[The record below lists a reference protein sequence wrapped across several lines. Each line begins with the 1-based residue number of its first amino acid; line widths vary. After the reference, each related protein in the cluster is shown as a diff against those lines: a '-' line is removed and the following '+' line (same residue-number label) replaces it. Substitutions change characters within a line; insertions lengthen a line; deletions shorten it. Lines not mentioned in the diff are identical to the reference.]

1 MIRRR
6 SLPLPL
12 LALSGLLVLMA
23 QAEARM
29 VCTVL
34 ADARSGN
41 ILVEDGDCRTRVT
54 PASTFKIALAVMGHD
69 AGFLKDE
76 TTPALPFVEG
86 YPDWGGANW
95 RRTTTPARWM
105 THSVVWYSQRIAH
118 ALGVE
123 RLAAYTSAFG
133 YGNSDWAGDPGKD
146 NALDRAWISSSLKI
160 APVEQVGFL
169 GRLLRQELPVK
180 NDSVAF
186 LETIIDRRD
195 VDGWQVRGKTGSAYP
210 RRKDGSFDRARGWG
224 WFVGWA
230 ARGDETVAFARL
242 DQDESRHQT
251 SAGIRTRDAFLAAWP
266 ALSGRATK

>member
-1 MIRRR
+1 MIRFRG
-6 SLPLPL
+6 LPLLL
-12 LALSGLLVLMA
+12 LALSGLLGLTA
-23 QAEARM
+23 QVEARTI
-29 VCTVL
+29 CTVL
-34 ADARSGN
+34 ADARSGK
-41 ILVEDGDCRTRVT
+41 ILIEDGDCRTRVT

-76 TTPALPFVEG
+76 ATPALPFVEG

-95 RRTTTPARWM
+95 RQTTTPARWM

-169 GRLLRQELPVK
+169 GRLLRQELPARG
-180 NDSVAF
+180 DSVAF
-186 LETIIDRRD
+186 LESVIERRD
-195 VDGWQVRGKTGSAYP
+195 VGGWQVRGKTGSAFP
-210 RRKDGSFDRARGWG
+210 RRKDGSLDRARGWG

-230 ARGDETVAFARL
+230 TRGGETVTFARL
-242 DQDESRHQT
+242 DQDESRQQT

-266 ALSGRATK
+266 ALSGRIAK